1 MSMRT
6 VNASSISTLVETL
19 VEDDMMIKAAY
30 TAILRVL
37 TIIANAFP
45 TLLIPIL
52 GKEMD
57 FILENEE
64 RYDLLAILVKAT
76 TCISKSDD
84 DIEFKLSKDHAVA
97 LCYLIQKGSSNSL
110 VLPESSK
117 KIPMNA
123 LAAAF
128 LLAWCPGAEQM
139 ALEEDM
145 TLELELE
152 ASFLG

>member
-1 MSMRT
+1 MSMST

-30 TAILRVL
+30 TASLRVL

-45 TLLIPIL
+45 ALLIPIL
-52 GKEMD
+52 GKEID

-97 LCYLIQKGSSNSL
+97 SCSLI
-110 VLPESSK
+110 
-117 KIPMNA
+117 
-123 LAAAF
+123 
-128 LLAWCPGAEQM
+128 
-139 ALEEDM
+139 
-145 TLELELE
+145 
-152 ASFLG
+152 